1 MSCSSGSRRRDY
13 GFLREGNL
21 VVNGLLSG
29 GRANLSL
36 GKIHPKD
43 GRTPYLPLSILSIHS
58 VSIHSK
64 LVISRQDKGK
74 TLFLDAA
81 VGSLEQLAPSHH
93 LRSIPV
99 RPLPVRLSIHAWL
112 RTYLKAS
119 RYNNLQLYFVTINNI
134 VILASGVVV
143 ISAFGSGV
151 GISKRLFIPRMNNA
165 WKQNDKSDEV

>member
-1 MSCSSGSRRRDY
+1 MSSGRSISRRRRDY

-58 VSIHSK
+58 K
-64 LVISRQDKGK
+64 LVISRQDSDA
-74 TLFLDAA
+74 LFLDAA
-81 VGSLEQLAPSHH
+81 VASLEQLAPSHH

-112 RTYLKAS
+112 RIYLKVS
-119 RYNNLQLYFVTINNI
+119 RYNNLQLYFVTINI

-143 ISAFGSGV
+143 ISAFGSSV

-165 WKQNDKSDEV
+165 WKQNDKGDEV

>member
-1 MSCSSGSRRRDY
+1 M
-13 GFLREGNL
+13 
-21 VVNGLLSG
+21 VNGLLSG

-43 GRTPYLPLSILSIHS
+43 
-58 VSIHSK
+58 
-64 LVISRQDKGK
+64 DKGK
-74 TLFLDAA
+74 TLFLGVA

-99 RPLPVRLSIHAWL
+99 RPLPVRLSIHTWL
-112 RTYLKAS
+112 RIYLKVS
-119 RYNNLQLYFVTINNI
+119 RYNNLQLYFVTVNI

-165 WKQNDKSDEV
+165 WKQNDKSDEVQPSVLKRRTNQFWSSEM